1 MNGTIA
7 REPLLLPQLNGKAI
21 FIRIERQKRE
31 MISVSWFGPASEV
44 NFGPLGISFVGFV
57 DGATEAE
64 LADQERQG
72 GVV

>member
-1 MNGTIA
+1 VELRNHIDVGVWHT
-7 REPLLLPQLNGKAI
+7 LLDSLFGVV
-21 FIRIERQKRE
+21 
-31 MISVSWFGPASEV
+31 ISVSWFGPPSEV
-44 NFGPLGISFVGFV
+44 NFGPLGISFIGFV

>member
-1 MNGTIA
+1 MMSSSAAAIA
-7 REPLLLPQLNGKAI
+7 MVPASLVMKYVEL
-21 FIRIERQKRE
+21 
-31 MISVSWFGPASEV
+31 ISVSWFGPPSEV